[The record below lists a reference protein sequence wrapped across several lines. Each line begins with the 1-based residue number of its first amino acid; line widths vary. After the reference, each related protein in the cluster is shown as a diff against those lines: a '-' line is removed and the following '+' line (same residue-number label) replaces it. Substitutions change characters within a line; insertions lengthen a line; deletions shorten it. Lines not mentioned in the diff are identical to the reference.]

1 MNILWHVL
9 NTIISPL
16 SKILEGQIGLS
27 QSEAYQ
33 ISVEIIF
40 ALFVTSIFLLATY
53 APVSRKMIY
62 VVIGVLW
69 FLIFLALVT

>member
-1 MNILWHVL
+1 MDILWHVL
-9 NTIISPL
+9 NIIISSL
-16 SKILEGQIGLS
+16 SKILEGQMGLS

-33 ISVEIIF
+33 VSVEIIF

>member
-1 MNILWHVL
+1 MDILWRVL
-9 NTIISPL
+9 NTMISSL
-16 SKILEGQIGLS
+16 SKILEGQMGLS
-27 QSEAYQ
+27 QSVAYQ